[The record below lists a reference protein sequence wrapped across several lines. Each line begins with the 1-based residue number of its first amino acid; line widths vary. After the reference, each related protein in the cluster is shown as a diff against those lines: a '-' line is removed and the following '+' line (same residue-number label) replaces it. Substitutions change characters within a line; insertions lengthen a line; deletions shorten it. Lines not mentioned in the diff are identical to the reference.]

1 MVGLRRA
8 NRPRSRRRPAR
19 AALPSLVSF
28 RQLASQH
35 LSTPEGSLDEASL
48 DALVHVLASH
58 STDGA
63 DAQVPGPSADQPE
76 PSMLPLIRACSHPG
90 YPARGAAPSCCYS
103 GEVVSD
109 PGCEEFLAAG
119 VASRE

>member
-8 NRPRSRRRPAR
+8 NRPRSRRRLAR

-35 LSTPEGSLDEASL
+35 LSAPEGSLDEASL

-58 STDGA
+58 SADGA
-63 DAQVPGPSADQPE
+63 DTLCFAFYAPEATGDYDHPTLLSGPLRAVRDLVEAES
-76 PSMLPLIRACSHPG
+76 PLW
-90 YPARGAAPSCCYS
+90 APPVDA
-103 GEVVSD
+103 E
-109 PGCEEFLAAG
+109 
-119 VASRE
+119 